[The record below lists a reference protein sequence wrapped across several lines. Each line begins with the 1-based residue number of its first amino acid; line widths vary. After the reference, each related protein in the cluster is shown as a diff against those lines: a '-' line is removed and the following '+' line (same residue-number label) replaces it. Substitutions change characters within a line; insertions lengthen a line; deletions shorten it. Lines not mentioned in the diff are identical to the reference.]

1 MIVLLDAGN
10 SRYKWFKLDENEPI
24 YLGANDYGT
33 QQRAGVVIETLN
45 ALNPEA
51 IVVASVLDDRF
62 TQQLED
68 WACSKDGIDLKFVI
82 TSAAAHG
89 VKIAYSEAR
98 YLGVDRWVA
107 MVGAHKHFD
116 SACIIVDCGTAV
128 TIDALSTS
136 GEHWGGVILP
146 GIELMRSSLVADTKR
161 INLQKVSQELPL
173 FARDTS
179 DGVRSG
185 TLRAVVA
192 AIDRITHDMQIH
204 LNEPVTRIL
213 CGGDAEQLIPW
224 LDHEY
229 LHDPLLIARGL
240 AVVATTQLKY
250 YQITAVQKI

>member
-1 MIVLLDAGN
+1 MIVLMDVGN
-10 SRYKWFKLDENEPI
+10 SRYKWFKFGENEPI

-33 QQRAGVVIETLN
+33 QERAEAVIETLN
-45 ALNPEA
+45 ELNPKA
-51 IVVASVLDDRF
+51 IGIASVLDDRF
-62 TQQLED
+62 AQRLED
-68 WACSKDGIDLKFVI
+68 WACSKDGIVLKFVT

-89 VKIAYSEAR
+89 VQIAYAEAR

-107 MVGAHKHFD
+107 MVGAHKHYD

-128 TIDALSTS
+128 TIDALSSS

-146 GIELMRSSLVADTKR
+146 GIELMRTSLVKDTKR
-161 INLQKVSQELPL
+161 IRLQTASQELPL

-179 DGVRSG
+179 NGVRSG

-192 AIDRITHDMQIH
+192 AIDRITHDMQTQ

-213 CGGDAEQLIPW
+213 CGGDAEQLLPW

-240 AVVATTQLKY
+240 AIVATT
-250 YQITAVQKI
+250 